1 MISGRREEC
10 VFTCYDG
17 CRAGVSSTNVFLI
30 RVYLLL
36 VKVQANC
43 SVPVLAPGERF
54 LRTRPLPLLGALQ
67 AAPLLG
73 ATGGGAGGAVLE
85 GDGGPRGVDLAV
97 LGACSWNRPSRSVHS
112 RHSHPQLLRLAPEAQ
127 FRVS

>member
-73 ATGGGAGGAVLE
+73 ATGGGGWGGGSGRRRRTKGGGFSSARCLLLE
-85 GDGGPRGVDLAV
+85 SPVQV
-97 LGACSWNRPSRSVHS
+97 C
-112 RHSHPQLLRLAPEAQ
+112 AQ
-127 FRVS
+127 